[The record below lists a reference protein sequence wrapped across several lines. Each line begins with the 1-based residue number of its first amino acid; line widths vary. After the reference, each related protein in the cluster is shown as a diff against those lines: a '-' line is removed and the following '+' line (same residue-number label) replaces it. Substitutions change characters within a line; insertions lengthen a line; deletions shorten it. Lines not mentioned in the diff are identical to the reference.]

1 MSGGV
6 IIGNPKEEDD
16 RVEFLLTPFCS
27 QKILPKSV
35 LTMDCGLFCFTLSVT
50 WMKTAVLAMPV

>member
-16 RVEFLLTPFCS
+16 RVESLLTPFCS
-27 QKILPKSV
+27 QEISSKSV
-35 LTMDCGLFCFTLSVT
+35 DY
-50 WMKTAVLAMPV
+50 